1 MSVSGADVLNARVR
15 HVLADGRT
23 VDDITGFVVPNSG
36 TTAAVYRI
44 AEELV
49 LKQGGV
55 YDNRR
60 KEGC

>member
-1 MSVSGADVLNARVR
+1 MEIKVK
-15 HVLADGRT
+15 HVLADGRRL
-23 VDDITGFVVPNSG
+23 DSIEGFVLPNSG
-36 TTAAVYRI
+36 ATAAVYRI